1 MSTWK
6 HADKD
11 VVDESKDEFA
21 RTMAEDEIELPP
33 PPAVKVTSLELD
45 VDDDAGSDPYN
56 RTGQFCVPTF
66 DKRDKD

>member
-6 HADKD
+6 HADD
-11 VVDESKDEFA
+11 AVVDESKDELA
-21 RTMAEDEIELPP
+21 RTMAEEEIEVP
-33 PPAVKVTSLELD
+33 PPAVEVTSLELD
-45 VDDDAGSDPYN
+45 IEDDAGSDPYN

>member
-6 HADKD
+6 NAEKD
-11 VVDESKDEFA
+11 VVDESKDDLA

-33 PPAVKVTSLELD
+33 PPAVEVTSLELD
-45 VDDDAGSDPYN
+45 IDDDSGSDPYN
-56 RTGQFCVPTF
+56 RTGQFCVPAF